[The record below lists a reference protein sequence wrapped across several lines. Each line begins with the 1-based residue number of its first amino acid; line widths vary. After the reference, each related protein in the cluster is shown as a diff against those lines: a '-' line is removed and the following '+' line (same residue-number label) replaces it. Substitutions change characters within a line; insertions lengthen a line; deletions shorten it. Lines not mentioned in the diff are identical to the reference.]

1 MTQNLINTASKR
13 IFDHLKNGESLKDAY
28 IRSIPVSGLGYILP
42 VGKSYLLNKDI
53 TRFLLEN
60 EKLVLSLQN
69 SVENGK
75 SSIVEI
81 YSKLEGKALFMVVNL
96 SGDIIGHILS

>member
-13 IFDHLKNGESLKDAY
+13 IFDHLQNGESLKDAY

-53 TRFLLEN
+53 SRYLLEN
-60 EKLVLSLQN
+60 EK
-69 SVENGK
+69 
-75 SSIVEI
+75 I
-81 YSKLEGKALFMVVNL
+81 A
-96 SGDIIGHILS
+96 